1 MGCGQTWN
9 LACEL
14 NNSVFLSVHR
24 NMRITLSG
32 VLLKPDWSW
41 MLLPGFWSC
50 EKTQARSC
58 RLCWEYRDLDRGLRT
73 PTSWFFKVGS
83 FFPSSKSF
91 SWFSHLKR
99 GDGSHR
105 LVNVILWDVW
115 ENNAHKS
122 LWIHSWERSNKGWF
136 RSGVET
142 SPESHN
148 SWEVEAEL
156 IKMLSFLASN
166 FVCSPVYHTPSAISS
181 LKLRTA
187 LPNRVACFTHS
198 YFFALRNPVFVASS
212 DIAAC

>member
-1 MGCGQTWN
+1 MSSSSLTGLEWSFPASGAFGKHKRDPVDCIGSTGT
-9 LACEL
+9 LIVDSGLEL
-14 NNSVFLSVHR
+14 Q
-24 NMRITLSG
+24 
-32 VLLKPDWSW
+32 P
-41 MLLPGFWSC
+41 
-50 EKTQARSC
+50 
-58 RLCWEYRDLDRGLRT
+58 LD
-73 PTSWFFKVGS
+73 FFKVGS

-91 SWFSHLKR
+91 PWFCHLKW

-115 ENNAHKS
+115 ENNARKS
-122 LWIHSWERSNKGWF
+122 QWIHSWERRNKGWF

-148 SWEVEAEL
+148 LWEVEAGL

-166 FVCSPVYHTPSAISS
+166 FVYSPVYHTPSAISS
-181 LKLRTA
+181 LKLRAA

-198 YFFALRNPVFVASS
+198 YFFTLRSPVFVVSS